1 MYCSSSLVELIC
13 MNLSK
18 IDCYRSINLYFL
30 TMNSF
35 EEMGESIFSL
45 LDIKIF
51 MLSYKES
58 ISI

>member
-1 MYCSSSLVELIC
+1 